1 MSTEPYDTHR
11 LRARAVARLT
21 VPSAAPQALPAP
33 GDPSAALAVI
43 HELACSPAT
52 APDALALLH
61 ELQVHQVEL
70 DLQEEELR
78 RSRQELELALH
89 RQVQLYEHAPVG
101 YFTVDGDGVLREVNR
116 RGAAMLGFDSE
127 LLRGRPFDGFLT
139 ADSGRTLREM
149 LKRVSHGA
157 TADCAELE
165 LHGMQ
170 SEIRSVR
177 AHACLDPAGGG
188 FLIALSEGAGSGR
201 DAIGE

>member
-1 MSTEPYDTHR
+1 MSTESQDAER
-11 LRARAVARLT
+11 LRARAVARLSG
-21 VPSAAPQALPAP
+21 PSAAPQTQPAS
-33 GDPSAALAVI
+33 DDASAALAVI
-43 HELACSPAT
+43 HELACSAST

-127 LLRGRPFDGFLT
+127 LLRGRPFDDFLT
-139 ADSGRTLREM
+139 ADGVRTLREM
-149 LKRVSHGA
+149 LRRVSRGAAADCTELQLHGA
-157 TADCAELE
+157 AQEL
-165 LHGMQ
+165 
-170 SEIRSVR
+170 RSVR

-188 FLIALSEGAGSGR
+188 FLIALTEAASSR
-201 DAIGE
+201 NAIGE